1 MNEKNNALISASWF
15 WRKEGKDN
23 VKRRLAV
30 TFSVCVFHKY
40 TRVYMKKLD

>member
-1 MNEKNNALISASWF
+1 MCFLVLEE
-15 WRKEGKDN
+15 RRKDN

-30 TFSVCVFHKY
+30 IFSVYVFHKY